1 MPSKSFLDYSI
12 DVGQFL
18 PVIEVRQPIWTN
30 NSVNL
35 LLGLVLCIWMH
46 GHRQEEGLDSGNRLK
61 SMITL

>member
-1 MPSKSFLDYSI
+1 MPSESFLDYSI

-35 LLGLVLCIWMH
+35 LLRLMLYIWMH
-46 GHRQEEGLDSGNRLK
+46 GHRQKEGSDSGNRLEF
-61 SMITL
+61 MIKV